1 MSRTLDLV
9 AERAVA
15 GGRMLARHDG
25 RIVLVAGAIPGE
37 RVRARVERISKHTVW
52 ARVAGPEDVI
62 EPSPDRRE
70 TATDPACGG
79 SVYAHITYERQ
90 LLLKGE
96 ILTDAF
102 RRIAHVTLASPPSV
116 SGSPA
121 GGYRMRARLHVRDG
135 RAGFFREG
143 THVLCDAEATG
154 QILPEAASAAARVV
168 DILGERARACEALI
182 VSENAAATERVV
194 HVEAREGRPLD
205 DVFDDLAAI
214 DLETAGFTGVT
225 ALDGGDLLELAGDAL
240 VRDTSATLAPH
251 AAAMPA
257 VSWARRPTSFFQGNR
272 HLTGTLVERVLQ
284 LSEGG
289 HCVDLYAGVGLFS
302 VPLAASGRRVVAVES
317 EGSSFEDLDLNAAPW
332 RESLETVQATVEA
345 WLAGAA
351 SGGDVCVV
359 DPPRTGMTDDAVA
372 AMLRLTPPRIVYVS
386 CDAPTLARDAAKLSG
401 AGYRLASIE
410 GFDLFPNT
418 AHVET
423 VAMFTTDQDAAA
435 PPLEPGR

>member
-1 MSRTLDLV
+1 MSRILELV
-9 AERAVA
+9 AERAVP

-52 ARVAGPEDVI
+52 ARVAGPGDVI
-62 EPSPDRRE
+62 ESSPDRRE
-70 TATDPACGG
+70 TASDPACGG
-79 SVYAHITYERQ
+79 SVYAHIAYERQ

-96 ILTDAF
+96 ILADAF
-102 RRIAHVTLASPPSV
+102 RRIGHVTLASPPSV

-121 GGYRMRARLHVRDG
+121 GGYRMRSRLHVRDG

-143 THVLCDAEATG
+143 THVLCDAGATG
-154 QILPEAASAAARVV
+154 QILPEAAAAAARVV
-168 DILGERARACEALI
+168 AILGEHGRACDAII
-182 VSENAAATERVV
+182 VSENAAATERVM
-194 HVEAREGRPLD
+194 HVEAREGQRLD

-214 DLETAGFTGVT
+214 DLETAGLTGVT
-225 ALDGGDLLELAGDAL
+225 ALDGGDVLELAGDAL

-251 AAAMPA
+251 AAALPA

-272 HLTGTLVERVLQ
+272 HMTGTLLERVLQ
-284 LSEGG
+284 LAEGRR
-289 HCVDLYAGVGLFS
+289 CVDLYAGVGLFS
-302 VPLAASGRRVVAVES
+302 VPLAASGRQVVAVES
-317 EGSSFEDLDLNAAPW
+317 ESSSFEDLDLNAAPW
-332 RESLETVQATVEA
+332 RESLETVRATVEA

-351 SGGDVCVV
+351 SAGDVCVV

-372 AMLRLTPPRIVYVS
+372 ALVRLRPPRLVYVS
-386 CDAPTLARDAAKLSG
+386 CDPPTLARDAAKLSA
-401 AGYRLASIE
+401 AGYVLASIE

-423 VAMFTTDQDAAA
+423 VAVFTAGQSAAA
-435 PPLEPGR
+435 LPLEPGR

>member
-1 MSRTLDLV
+1 MSRILELV

-96 ILTDAF
+96 ILADAF
-102 RRIAHVTLASPPSV
+102 RRIGHVTLASPPSV

-121 GGYRMRARLHVRDG
+121 GGYRMRSRLHVRDG

-143 THVLCDAEATG
+143 THVLCDAGATG
-154 QILPEAASAAARVV
+154 QILPAAESAAARVV
-168 DILGERARACEALI
+168 DILGERGRSCDAII
-182 VSENAAATERVV
+182 VSENAAATERVI
-194 HVEAREGRPLD
+194 HVEAREGQRLD
-205 DVFDDLAAI
+205 DGFDDLAAI
-214 DLETAGFTGVT
+214 DLERAGLTGLT
-225 ALDGGDLLELAGDAL
+225 TLDGDDLLELAGDAL
-240 VRDTSATLAPH
+240 VRDTSATLAPG
-251 AAAMPA
+251 AAGMPA

-272 HLTGTLVERVLQ
+272 HLTGTLVERVLR
-284 LSEGG
+284 LSAGG

-302 VPLAASGRRVVAVES
+302 VPLAASGRRVIAVES

-332 RESLETVQATVEA
+332 RESLEPVRATVEA

-351 SGGDVCVV
+351 SAGDVCVV

-372 AMLRLTPPRIVYVS
+372 ALVRLTPPRIVYVS
-386 CDAPTLARDAAKLSG
+386 CDPPTLARDAAKLSA
-401 AGYRLASIE
+401 AGYRLVSIE

-423 VAMFTTDQDAAA
+423 VAVFTTGGSAGPPPA
-435 PPLEPGR
+435 PVR